1 MSSSTLASSR
11 FHAFRRARGNRTR
24 KYSEVVSGSVSR
36 SLSQSMSRA
45 YPQFALPM
53 ANSYRNPPP
62 SFAGGAVGGSVVDRH
77 GADNSDGVSPVYE
90 IPE

>member
-1 MSSSTLASSR
+1 M
-11 FHAFRRARGNRTR
+11 
-24 KYSEVVSGSVSR
+24 VSGSVSR

-62 SFAGGAVGGSVVDRH
+62 SFAGGAVGGSVVDRQ
-77 GADNSDGVSPVYE
+77 GADIPDGVSPVYE
-90 IPE
+90 LPE